1 MFKLGQNGL
10 DLWVLDQYQADH
22 RTKQSEETN
31 ATAVSGFT
39 RHRTGADPA
48 CAARPR
54 RVAGNVAMTSRQAT
68 PIRFDAGTAG
78 PLSGIR
84 VLDLSRLVAGNM
96 LSLQLGD
103 FGADVIKI
111 EPLEGDPLR
120 AWRDGGEQLYWKTY
134 SRNKMSVALNLRHAT
149 ARDALLRLVESADVF
164 IENYRP
170 GTLETMGLAPD
181 VLLARNPRL
190 VIVRISGF
198 GQTGPY
204 AQHPGFGTLVEAMS
218 GFADRTGFPDREPV
232 LPPLALADMIAGLS
246 GAMATAT
253 ALLARER
260 NGTGGQVIDL
270 SLLEPMFSTLG
281 PEAAIHQRT
290 GKVKQRVGNGSN
302 TSAPRNIYRCAD
314 GGYVALSGSTQTMAK
329 RIFEVIGERHLID
342 DPRFSTNT
350 ERVRNRAEVDRM
362 VGNWFAGR
370 TRDDALAQMRAA
382 GVTAGPV
389 YNIADAV
396 ADPHFQERQ
405 VLVDVEDPE
414 LGPMPM
420 HNIVPRLSG
429 TPGVWRRAAPTL
441 GQHTD
446 EILSGLG
453 FDAAYIAAL
462 RAEGGCA

>member
-1 MFKLGQNGL
+1 
-10 DLWVLDQYQADH
+10 
-22 RTKQSEETN
+22 
-31 ATAVSGFT
+31 
-39 RHRTGADPA
+39 
-48 CAARPR
+48 
-54 RVAGNVAMTSRQAT
+54 MTSPQET
-68 PIRFDAGTAG
+68 PIRFDKSTAG
-78 PLSGIR
+78 PLDGMR

-120 AWRDGGEQLYWKTY
+120 AWRDGGEELYWKTY
-134 SRNKMSVALNLRHAT
+134 CRNKMSVALNLRHAA
-149 ARDALLRLVESADVF
+149 ARDALLRLVETVDVF

-204 AQHPGFGTLVEAMS
+204 ARQPGFGTLVEAMS
-218 GFADRTGFPDREPV
+218 GFAARTGFPDREPV
-232 LPPLALADMIAGLS
+232 LPPLALADMMAGLS
-246 GAMATAT
+246 GAMATVT

-260 NGTGGQVIDL
+260 NGGKNGGGQVIDL
-270 SLLEPMFSTLG
+270 SLLEPIFSTLG
-281 PEAAIHQRT
+281 PEAAIYRRT
-290 GKVKQRVGNGSN
+290 GKVKQRAGNASN

-314 GGYVALSGSTQTMAK
+314 GGYVALSGSTQAMAK
-329 RIFEVIGERHLID
+329 RVFEVIGDGALID
-342 DPRFSTNT
+342 DPRFRTNT
-350 ERVRNRAEVDRM
+350 DRVRNRAEVDRI
-362 VGNWFAGR
+362 VGGWFADH

-389 YNIADAV
+389 YDIADAV
-396 ADPHFQERQ
+396 ADPHFQQRQ

-420 HNIVPRLSG
+420 HNIVPRLSA

-446 EILSGLG
+446 EILSELGL
-453 FDAAYIAAL
+453 DAAAIAAL
-462 RAEGGCA
+462 RAEGACA